1 MGRIKTLDDLKWGS
15 IKSFVKSYASIGKR
29 EPDED
34 NLILSKNMRIKVA
47 RYKDNLPYNN
57 NVIVIGNAGAGK
69 TRLYV
74 KPNILQRSMSY
85 VITDKSGVLYNE
97 LSSLF
102 KSSGYTVKVLNSLDP
117 ERSDYY
123 NPFAYIKE
131 PDDIGDMCAALMA
144 SDNNE
149 VYYQNIKKS
158 LLSAVI
164 GYVYYYADH
173 RNKTMKMVKLLLD
186 EVECNSYGDSGD
198 NWKIKPNDDL
208 DRRFLEVE
216 ATDPENPALKQYETF
231 RIMCGT
237 DKASIVN
244 SLKRTIEALS
254 AGVIDRSGDM
264 DSLELDKLGDSKHIL
279 FIVRPNTGVNA
290 ELPALL
296 YTQIFM
302 ALFGKAQKETLRFP
316 VHCMMNDFPENG
328 KIHEFPR
335 LLLSMKK
342 YDISCSIIVQQIDQI
357 KNMYPDM
364 WQTLIRNCSMQI
376 YLGGRDQSTMEYIIS
391 TLDDTKSKVAG
402 LVNRGQ
408 LENMSPD
415 QCIVI
420 ATGAEA
426 YLDDKY

>member
-1 MGRIKTLDDLKWGS
+1 MGRIKQLDDLKWGS
-15 IKSFVKSYASIGKR
+15 IKSFVKNYAAVGGKKD
-29 EPDED
+29 PDT
-34 NLILSKNMRIKVA
+34 NNFILSKNMRLRIA
-47 RYKDNLPYNN
+47 RYKEITEFNN

-85 VITDKSGVLYNE
+85 VVTDKSGVLYNE

-102 KSSGYTVKVLNSLDP
+102 KSSGYTVKILNSLDP

-123 NPFAYIKE
+123 NPMAYVRE
-131 PDDIGDMCAALMA
+131 PDDINDMSTAILA

-149 VYYQNIKKS
+149 VYYQNVKRS
-158 LLSAVI
+158 LLNAII
-164 GYVYYYADH
+164 GYVFFFADSKQ
-173 RNKTMKMVKLLLD
+173 KTLKMIKMLLD
-186 EVECNSYGDSGD
+186 EMECTANDSGD

-216 ATDPENPALKQYETF
+216 ATEPDNMALHQYETF
-231 RIMCGT
+231 RIMCGS

-244 SLKRTIEALS
+244 QLKRTIEALS

-296 YTQIFM
+296 YTQVFM
-302 ALFGKAQKETLRFP
+302 ALFGKAQKEPLNYP

-328 KIHEFPR
+328 KIHDFPR

-342 YDISCSIIVQQIDQI
+342 YDISCSIIVQNIDQI
-357 KNMYPDM
+357 RAMYKDM
-364 WQTLIRNCSMQI
+364 WQTLIRNCSMQV
-376 YLGGRDQSTMEYIIS
+376 YLGGRDQETIDYIINTLNETKGKIAGTVS
-391 TLDDTKSKVAG
+391 KTQLDD
-402 LVNRGQ
+402 
-408 LENMSPD
+408 MSD
-415 QCIVI
+415 DDCIVI

-426 YLDDKY
+426 YLDEKY